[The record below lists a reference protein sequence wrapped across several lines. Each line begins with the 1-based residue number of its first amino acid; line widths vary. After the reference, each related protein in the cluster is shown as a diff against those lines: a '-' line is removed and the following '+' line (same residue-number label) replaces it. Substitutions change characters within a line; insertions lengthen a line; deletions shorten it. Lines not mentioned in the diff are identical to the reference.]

1 MKNISFREVST
12 SFREEDR
19 KNITNENRKSEGAR
33 VAYGI
38 VTLAV
43 LSRFLPHPF
52 NFSPVIGSLLF
63 AGAHM
68 KRANSLWFPLAV
80 LAVSDLLLSPV
91 VYRIG
96 IDRTQGIFWFG
107 FACIVAMG
115 WFLRN
120 RVRPLTLGAAALAS
134 SVSYFLISNLGVWIG
149 WNTYPKTWEGLVA
162 CYVAALPYFQ
172 NSLVG
177 DVFYTAVIFGT
188 YEAVLR
194 WRPLARVS

>member
-1 MKNISFREVST
+1 MAH
-12 SFREEDR
+12 
-19 KNITNENRKSEGAR
+19 ENQKSEGAK

-52 NFSPVIGSLLF
+52 NFSPVIASLLF
-63 AGAHM
+63 AGVHM
-68 KRANSLWFPLAV
+68 KRAPSLWFPLAV

-115 WFLRN
+115 WLLRN
-120 RVRPLTLGAAALAS
+120 RVRPLTVGAAALVS
-134 SVSYFLISNLGVWIG
+134 SVSYFLISNFGVWIG

-177 DVFYTAVIFGT
+177 DLFYAAVIFGT
-188 YEAVLR
+188 YQAVLR
-194 WRPLARVS
+194 WRQPARIA